1 LAYIFHKSKLFK
13 NTLHLFG
20 KFNILKLEYG
30 IVLFMKAMCFDGK
43 NMNYDENFPD
53 PKLDEVLVRVNLA
66 GICGTDLEILD
77 GYMAYNGILGH
88 EFVGIVEKSENPKLV
103 GKRVVGEINA
113 GCGKCNY
120 CEKGLDRHCPN
131 RTVLGILKRDGAFA
145 EFLSLPEKNLHLI
158 PDSITDEQAVFVE
171 PLAAAFEI
179 KEQVMLQSQWS
190 VAVVGDGRL
199 AQLIIQVLKLTCPN
213 ITCFG
218 RHKSKLE
225 SLINTGVKIKIGIE
239 SSDEQSFDLV
249 VEATGSNSGFADT
262 MKLIKP
268 RGTVILKSTIA
279 SRENLDLT
287 PAVVNEITLV
297 GSRCGLFKPAID
309 ALSTGIV
316 SVDSMV
322 DSTFPLEKFSEAIK
336 HAKKPDT
343 LKVFLKP

>member
-1 LAYIFHKSKLFK
+1 
-13 NTLHLFG
+13 
-20 KFNILKLEYG
+20 
-30 IVLFMKAMCFDGK
+30 MKATSFDGK
-43 NMNYDENFPD
+43 QMKYDENYPD
-53 PKLDEVLVRVNLA
+53 PKPGESLVRVSLA

-77 GYMAYNGILGH
+77 GYMAYNGVLGH
-88 EFVGIVEKSENPKLV
+88 EFVGVVEKSQNSDLI

-113 GCGKCNY
+113 GCNKCDS
-120 CEKGLDRHCPN
+120 CKKGMQRHCPN

-145 EFLSLPEKNLHLI
+145 EFLSLPEENLHVI

-179 KEQVMLQSQWS
+179 KEQVSLDKNWK

-199 AQLIIQVLKLTCPN
+199 AQMICQVLKLSCPDV
-213 ITCFG
+213 TCFG
-218 RHKSKLE
+218 RHQSKLTNLE
-225 SLINTGVKIKIGIE
+225 KFEIPTKIGI
-239 SSDEQSFDLV
+239 SDSDSQIYDLV

-262 MKLIKP
+262 MKLVKP

-287 PAVVNEITLV
+287 PTIVNEITLV

-309 ALSTGIV
+309 ALATGII
-316 SVDSMV
+316 SVDSMI
-322 DSTFPLEKFSEAIK
+322 DSTFSLEKFSDAIN

>member
-1 LAYIFHKSKLFK
+1 
-13 NTLHLFG
+13 
-20 KFNILKLEYG
+20 
-30 IVLFMKAMCFDGK
+30 M
-43 NMNYDENFPD
+43 
-53 PKLDEVLVRVNLA
+53 
-66 GICGTDLEILD
+66 
-77 GYMAYNGILGH
+77 
-88 EFVGIVEKSENPKLV
+88 
-103 GKRVVGEINA
+103 
-113 GCGKCNY
+113 
-120 CEKGLDRHCPN
+120 DRHCPN

-145 EFLSLPEKNLHLI
+145 EFLSLPEKNLHII

-179 KEQVMLQSQWS
+179 KEQVSLQPQWS

-218 RHKSKLE
+218 KHKSKLE
-225 SLINTGVKIKIGIE
+225 SLINVGVKIKIGIE
-239 SSDEQSFDLV
+239 KSDEQSFDLV

-287 PAVVNEITLV
+287 PTVVNEITLI

-309 ALSTGIV
+309 ALATGMV
-316 SVDSMV
+316 SVDSMI
-322 DSTFPLEKFSEAIK
+322 DSTFPLEKFSEAIE

>member
-1 LAYIFHKSKLFK
+1 MS
-13 NTLHLFG
+13 FG
-20 KFNILKLEYG
+20 FLNFTILKLENKVSYS
-30 IVLFMKAMCFDGK
+30 MKATCFDGK
-43 NMNYDENFPD
+43 DMKYDENYPD
-53 PKLDEVLVRVNLA
+53 PKPGEALVRVNLA

-77 GYMAYNGILGH
+77 GYMAYEGVLGH
-88 EFVGIVEKSENPKLV
+88 EFVGTVERSENSELI

-113 GCGKCNY
+113 GCEKCES
-120 CEKGLDRHCPN
+120 CQKGMSRHCPN

-145 EFLSLPEKNLHLI
+145 EYLSLPEKNLHVI
-158 PDSITDEQAVFVE
+158 PDGITDEQAVFVE

-179 KEQVMLQSQWS
+179 KEQVKLQPQWS

-199 AQLIIQVLKLTCPN
+199 AQLIVQVLKLTCPN
-213 ITCFG
+213 LTCFG
-218 RHKSKLE
+218 RHKNKLA

-239 SSDEQSFDLV
+239 ESDEQSFDLV
-249 VEATGSNSGFADT
+249 VEATGSNSGFADA

-287 PAVVNEITLV
+287 PTIVNEITLI

-309 ALSTGIV
+309 ALATGMV

-322 DSTFPLEKFSEAIK
+322 DSTFPLEKFSDAIE